1 VITLYPAIDLQG
13 GLAVRLIQGDFAA
26 STTFNED
33 PVAQA
38 QLFADDGATALHVV
52 DLDGAR
58 EGVPAQAPLVAEI
71 ANRFPGDVQLG
82 GGLRTRAAIETA
94 IATGVRRV
102 VLGTV
107 ALEDRGL
114 LEWAVRRLEDRLA
127 VAIDAREGKVA
138 THGWQQVSDVDATQ
152 VAADLVTTGVRTLI
166 YTDIAR
172 DGTLSGP
179 NLNALRRLADV
190 APPLRL
196 VASGGISSLA
206 DLAALRALGLP
217 NLSGVIVGRALYEG
231 RFTVAE
237 ALTTL
242 AGGADA

>member
-1 VITLYPAIDLQG
+1 MITLYPAIDLQD
-13 GLAVRLIQGDFAA
+13 GLAVRLVQGDFAA

-82 GGLRTRAAIETA
+82 GGLRTKAAIETA
-94 IATGVRRV
+94 VATGVHRI

-107 ALEDRGL
+107 ALQDREL

-127 VAIDAREGKVA
+127 VAIDRVA
-138 THGWQQVSDVDATQ
+138 VGRRGRDRQFEDES
-152 VAADLVTTGVRTLI
+152 AA
-166 YTDIAR
+166 
-172 DGTLSGP
+172 
-179 NLNALRRLADV
+179 LADG
-190 APPLRL
+190 AFDPY
-196 VASGGISSLA
+196 
-206 DLAALRALGLP
+206 LAAVLFDNFSSDGQP
-217 NLSGVIVGRALYEG
+217 
-231 RFTVAE
+231 
-237 ALTTL
+237 
-242 AGGADA
+242 

>member
-13 GLAVRLIQGDFAA
+13 GVAVRLIQGDFAA
-26 STTFNED
+26 SMTFNED

-38 QLFADDGATALHVV
+38 QLFADDGAIALHVV

-58 EGVPAQAPLVAEI
+58 EGEPAHAPLIAEI
-71 ANRFPGDVQLG
+71 ANRFPGAVQLG

-94 IATGVRRV
+94 MATGVDRV

-107 ALEDRGL
+107 ALEDRSL

-127 VAIDAREGKVA
+127 VSIDAREGKVA
-138 THGWQQVSDVDATQ
+138 THGWTQVSDRDATA
-152 VAADLVTTGVRTLI
+152 VAAELVNTGVRRLI

-172 DGTLSGP
+172 DGMLTGP
-179 NLNALRRLADV
+179 NLNALRRLADA

-196 VASGGISSLA
+196 VASGGISSLG
-206 DLAALRALGLP
+206 DLAALRTLGLP
-217 NLSGVIVGRALYEG
+217 NLVGVIVGRALYEG
-231 RFTVAE
+231 CFTVGQ
-237 ALTTL
+237 ALDEL
-242 AGGADA
+242 GGDRG

>member
-1 VITLYPAIDLQG
+1 MITLYPAIDLQG
-13 GLAVRLIQGDFAA
+13 GVAVRLMQGDFAA
-26 STTFNED
+26 SMTFNED

-58 EGVPAQAPLVAEI
+58 EGVPAHAPLIAEI

-94 IATGVRRV
+94 MATGVDRV

-127 VAIDAREGKVA
+127 VSIDAREGKVA
-138 THGWQQVSDVDATQ
+138 THGWTQVSDRDAT
-152 VAADLVTTGVRTLI
+152 AAAAELVNTGVRRLI

-172 DGTLSGP
+172 DGMLSGP
-179 NLNALRRLADV
+179 NLNALRRLADA

-206 DLAALRALGLP
+206 DLAALRTLGLP
-217 NLSGVIVGRALYEG
+217 NLVGVIVGRALYEG
-231 RFTVAE
+231 RFTVAQAITE
-237 ALTTL
+237 LR
-242 AGGADA
+242 GDVG

>member
-1 VITLYPAIDLQG
+1 MITLYPAIDLQD
-13 GLAVRLIQGDFAA
+13 GLAVRLVQGDFAA

-82 GGLRTRAAIETA
+82 GGLRTKAAIETA
-94 IATGVRRV
+94 VATGVHRV

-107 ALEDRGL
+107 ALQDREL

-138 THGWQQVSDVDATQ
+138 THGWTQVSDRDATH
-152 VAADLVTTGVRTLI
+152 VAAELVGTGVRHLI
-166 YTDIAR
+166 YTDIIR

-179 NLNALRRLADV
+179 NLNALRRLSEV

-206 DLAALRALGLP
+206 DLIALRDLGLP

-231 RFTVAE
+231 RFTIAE
-237 ALTTL
+237 ALAVL
-242 AGGADA
+242 RGDAA

>member
-1 VITLYPAIDLQG
+1 MITLYPAIDLQA
-13 GLAVRLIQGDFAA
+13 GLAVRLVQGDFAA

-33 PVAQA
+33 PVSQA

-58 EGVPAQAPLVAEI
+58 EGKPAQAPLVAEI
-71 ANRFPGDVQLG
+71 ANRFPGEVQLG

-107 ALEDRGL
+107 ALQDREL

-138 THGWQQVSDVDATQ
+138 THGWTKVTDRDATD
-152 VAADLVTTGVRTLI
+152 VAAELVSTGVRRLV
-166 YTDIAR
+166 YTDIIR
-172 DGTLSGP
+172 DGTLNGP
-179 NLNALRRLADV
+179 NLNALRRLSEV

-196 VASGGISSLA
+196 VASGGISSLE
-206 DLAALRALGLP
+206 DLVALRNLRLP

-231 RFTVAE
+231 RFTVAQ
-237 ALTTL
+237 ALEVL
-242 AGGADA
+242 GGAAA

>member
-1 VITLYPAIDLQG
+1 MITLYPAIDLQG
-13 GLAVRLIQGDFAA
+13 GLAVRLEQGDFEA

-38 QLFADDGATALHVV
+38 QQFADDGATALHVV

-58 EGVPAQAPLVAEI
+58 EGAPVHAPLVAEI

-82 GGLRTRAAIETA
+82 GGLRSKAAIETA
-94 IATGVRRV
+94 VATGAHRV

-107 ALEDRGL
+107 ALQDRDL
-114 LEWAVRRLEDRLA
+114 LEWAVGRLEDRLA

-138 THGWQQVSDVDATQ
+138 THGWTQVSDQDATQ
-152 VAADLVTTGVRTLI
+152 VASALVSTGVRHLI
-166 YTDIAR
+166 YTDIGR
-172 DGTLSGP
+172 DGMLTGP
-179 NLNALRRLADV
+179 NLSALRRLSEA

-206 DLAALRALGLP
+206 DLVALRELGLP

-237 ALTTL
+237 ALNAL
-242 AGGADA
+242 RGDAA

>member
-1 VITLYPAIDLQG
+1 MITLYPAIDLQG
-13 GLAVRLIQGDFAA
+13 GRAVRLVQGDFAA

-38 QLFADDGATALHVV
+38 QLFADAGATALHVV

-71 ANRFPGDVQLG
+71 ANRFPGEVQLG

-94 IATGVRRV
+94 VATGARRV

-107 ALEDRGL
+107 ALRDQAL
-114 LEWAVRRLEDRLA
+114 LEWAVARLEDRLV
-127 VAIDAREGKVA
+127 VAIDARGGKVA
-138 THGWQQVSDVDATQ
+138 THGWTRVSDRDATQ
-152 VAADLVTTGVRTLI
+152 VAAELVNTGVRRLI
-166 YTDIAR
+166 YTDIVR
-172 DGTLSGP
+172 DGTLAGP
-179 NLNALRRLADV
+179 NLNALRRLADA

-196 VASGGISSLA
+196 IASGGISSLA
-206 DLAALRALGLP
+206 DLRALRRLGLR

-231 RFTVAE
+231 RFTIPEAVAALAEE
-237 ALTTL
+237 A
-242 AGGADA
+242 A

>member
-1 VITLYPAIDLQG
+1 VITLFPAIDLQG
-13 GLAVRLIQGDFAA
+13 GQAVRLVQGDFAA

-38 QLFADDGATALHVV
+38 QLFADGGATALHVV

-71 ANRFPGDVQLG
+71 ANRFPGEVQLG

-94 IATGVRRV
+94 IATGVHRI

-107 ALEDRGL
+107 ALQDQEL

-127 VAIDAREGKVA
+127 VAIDARGGKVA
-138 THGWQQVSDVDATQ
+138 THGWTQVSDRDATQ
-152 VAADLVTTGVRTLI
+152 VAAELVKTGVRRLI
-166 YTDIAR
+166 YTDIIR

-179 NLNALRRLADV
+179 NLNALRRLADI
-190 APPLRL
+190 APTLRL
-196 VASGGISSLA
+196 IASGGISSLA
-206 DLAALRALGLP
+206 DLQALSNLGLP
-217 NLSGVIVGRALYEG
+217 NLAGVIVGRALYEG
-231 RFTVAE
+231 RFTVAQ
-237 ALTTL
+237 ALEVL
-242 AGGADA
+242 GGRGG